1 MGDAQL
7 NRPVTH
13 TQGTTPGGVCYR
25 VSQSEGATQRLLLV
39 MGYAGSLRTW
49 PLAFV
54 EKLAQSFVVLSYD
67 NVGTGLTAAL
77 AKPSDYTIAVMAQS
91 IEEITNHLQW
101 QRFHLLGYSMGGCI
115 AMQYAHDHPAQIES
129 LVLLSTTAGG
139 KDRTRPAPE
148 VRETLVNPPGATLWE
163 MYLSTFELMF
173 PEDVM
178 PSVITAVRAIY
189 EQSKDFLI
197 GATTLSGHDLAFR
210 SFDGKPLLSTL
221 TMPVTV
227 IAGSDD
233 RLIALKDMQS
243 LAAAVPHAR
252 LVVIPHCGH
261 APHIQNEAE
270 VLAEITKQ
278 LPPA

>member
-1 MGDAQL
+1 MGDAFR
-7 NRPVTH
+7 NKPVTH
-13 TQGTTPGGVCYR
+13 TEAMTPGGVCYR
-25 VSQSEGATQRLLLV
+25 ISQTDGTTQRLLLV

-49 PLAFV
+49 PLGFV

-67 NVGTGLTAAL
+67 NVGTGRTAAL
-77 AKPSDYTIAVMAQS
+77 AKPGDYSIAVMAQS
-91 IEEITNHLQW
+91 IAAIAEHIEWH
-101 QRFHLLGYSMGGCI
+101 RFHLLGYSMGGCI
-115 AMQYAHDHPAQIES
+115 AMQYAHDHLEQIES

-139 KDRTRPAPE
+139 KDRARPEPA
-148 VRETLVNPPGATLWE
+148 VRETLINPPGETLWE
-163 MYLSTFELMF
+163 MYLSTFRLMF

-178 PSVITAVRAIY
+178 PAVMSAVRAIY
-189 EQSKDFLI
+189 DQSKDFLI

-210 SFDGKPLLSTL
+210 NFDGTTLLPVL

-227 IAGSDD
+227 IAGTDD

-243 LAAAVPHAR
+243 LAAHLPRAH

-270 VLAEITKQ
+270 VLAEIVKQ
-278 LPPA
+278 LQPP